1 MIRINL
7 APPSAKKTFAVPDFN
22 LGMLFGVL
30 ALGLILI
37 LGGWWWSVS
46 AEIRRL
52 NNEIAENKKQAEQLK
67 VVIAESQRFQRD
79 KEALERRVNAIEV
92 VARQATRPVY
102 LLDAV
107 ADQLP
112 KDLWLNRME
121 EKGTQLK
128 FAGTT
133 YSATSLSDFMS
144 NLKASGKF
152 RDVDIVDA
160 KQDLTKSPRMITF
173 EVVARFEP
181 RSHVEHGPAAG
192 CRTRDAAAC
201 VYVVRR

>member
-1 MIRINL
+1 
-7 APPSAKKTFAVPDFN
+7 
-22 LGMLFGVL
+22 
-30 ALGLILI
+30 
-37 LGGWWWSVS
+37 
-46 AEIRRL
+46 
-52 NNEIAENKKQAEQLK
+52 
-67 VVIAESQRFQRD
+67 
-79 KEALERRVNAIEV
+79 

-112 KDLWLNRME
+112 KDLWLTRME

-128 FAGTT
+128 FAGST

-181 RSHVEHGPAAG
+181 
-192 CRTRDAAAC
+192 
-201 VYVVRR
+201 

>member
-7 APPSAKKTFAVPDFN
+7 APPSAKKAFAVPDFN

-30 ALGLILI
+30 ALGLVLI
-37 LGGWWWSVS
+37 LGGWWWSVT

-102 LLDAV
+102 LLGAV

-128 FAGTT
+128 LRAPPTAPPPFPTSCPTSRRAESSGTSISST
-133 YSATSLSDFMS
+133 PSRTSPSRH
-144 NLKASGKF
+144 A
-152 RDVDIVDA
+152 
-160 KQDLTKSPRMITF
+160 
-173 EVVARFEP
+173 
-181 RSHVEHGPAAG
+181 
-192 CRTRDAAAC
+192 
-201 VYVVRR
+201 

>member
-7 APPSAKKTFAVPDFN
+7 APPSAKKAFAVPDFN
-22 LGMLFGVL
+22 LGMLFGV
-30 ALGLILI
+30 AGLGLLLIVGGYWWIL
-37 LGGWWWSVS
+37 S

-52 NNEIAENKKQAEQLK
+52 NTEIAENKKQADQLK
-67 VVIAESQRFQRD
+67 VVIAEGQRFRRD
-79 KEALERRVNAIEV
+79 KEALERRVNAIDV

-112 KDLWLNRME
+112 KDLWLTRME

-128 FAGTT
+128 FAGST

-152 RDVDIVDA
+152 RDVDIVVS
-160 KQDLTKSPRMITF
+160 KRDLDKAPDLVTF
-173 EVVARFEP
+173 EITCRFE
-181 RSHVEHGPAAG
+181 
-192 CRTRDAAAC
+192 T
-201 VYVVRR
+201 